1 EVDTDKRNVLHDDL
15 PERKTPCQH
24 TAHRVGVTISLNPG
38 ENQGFEKVPVLS
50 RPSCYGVSVHRTL
63 QRYTA

>member
-1 EVDTDKRNVLHDDL
+1 MFAEVDTDKRNVLHDDL

-38 ENQGFEKVPVLS
+38 LIGRGIDNFI
-50 RPSCYGVSVHRTL
+50 
-63 QRYTA
+63 TANAQI